1 MLLAHAFAIQQIEMG
16 EWHHGDLVEVLDE
29 GNPIRELTD
38 ADLVADASDGW
49 AQLVLLD
56 FAVEELL
63 NVVNVEA
70 R

>member
-1 MLLAHAFAIQQIEMG
+1 MG

-63 NVVNVEA
+63 NVVHVEA